1 MKTAR
6 FMLSLIA
13 LVGAAFCT
21 TSAAPQINVLT
32 AKRVGVPYSV
42 SYIAKHSSKS
52 KSVCGAFFSDNVIFH
67 ETASQGSLYRTYDWD
82 VTFEQ
87 NGTIVAEFT
96 TNDSYS
102 SWTTYSS
109 TDEQWNGAT
118 TYVPPGTYTVRIKD
132 ISGVGN
138 FYEMYAGS
146 VYASGDVNTTRE
158 DGVMEGVVVD
168 SSGYIDVG
176 VNRVE

>member
-1 MKTAR
+1 
-6 FMLSLIA
+6 MLSLIA
-13 LVGAAFCT
+13 LVGVAFCT
-21 TSAAPQINVLT
+21 ASATPPINVLT
-32 AKRVGVPYSV
+32 AQKLGAPYSA
-42 SYIAKHSSKS
+42 SYITKYSSKI
-52 KSVCGAFFSDNVIFH
+52 VYGAFFSDNGIFH
-67 ETASQGSLYRTYDWD
+67 ETASQGGLYRTYDWD

-87 NGTIVAEFT
+87 NGTVVAEFT
-96 TNDSYS
+96 TNDSSS

-109 TDEQWNGAT
+109 TDEQWNGTT
-118 TYVPPGTYTVRIKD
+118 TYVPPGTYTVRIRD

-138 FYEMYAGS
+138 FYEMYAGG
-146 VYASGDVNTTRE
+146 VYASHDVNTTRE

>member
-1 MKTAR
+1 MRTAR

-13 LVGAAFCT
+13 LVGVAFCT
-21 TSAAPQINVLT
+21 ASATPTINVLT
-32 AKRVGVPYSV
+32 AQKAVVPYTA
-42 SYIAKHSSKS
+42 SYTAKHSSKS
-52 KSVCGAFFSDNVIFH
+52 VYGALFSDNVIFH
-67 ETASQGSLYRTYDWD
+67 ETASQSGLYRTYDWD

-87 NGTIVAEFT
+87 NGAVVAEFT
-96 TNDSYS
+96 TNDYFP

-118 TYVPPGTYTVRIKD
+118 TYVPPGTYTVRIRD

-138 FYEMYAGS
+138 FYEMYAGGVS
-146 VYASGDVNTTRE
+146 ASHDVNTTRE

-176 VNRVE
+176 VNRVQ

>member
-1 MKTAR
+1 MKTAKL
-6 FMLSLIA
+6 MLSLIA
-13 LVGAAFCT
+13 LVSGALCT
-21 TSAAPQINVLT
+21 ALATPKINALT
-32 AKRVGVPYSV
+32 EKLGVPYTV
-42 SYIAKHSSKS
+42 SYIAKHSPNSLY
-52 KSVCGAFFSDNVIFH
+52 GAFFSDNVIFH

-87 NGTIVAEFT
+87 NGSVVAEFT
-96 TNDSYS
+96 TNDYYY

-109 TDEQWNGAT
+109 TDEQWNGIT

-138 FYEMYAGS
+138 FYEMYAGG
-146 VYASGDVNTTRE
+146 VYASHDVNTTRE

-168 SSGYIDVG
+168 SSGYVDVG
-176 VNRVE
+176 VNRVQ